1 MILRKFVV
9 GDMGNNNYL
18 LIDNGE
24 AVLIDATGVIPEL
37 DSVLKENNAEL
48 KHIFLTHGHFDHIGG
63 IKALQERYNLKVYLH
78 EGDKELVEG
87 VNEFLDMV
95 GLPHIDKPRIDV
107 YLKGDEK
114 LKVGDMEFE
123 VIKLAGHTQGGVGYK
138 LNNMLFS
145 GDTIFLNSIGRTDLP
160 GGDYETLVK
169 NIKEKIFT
177 LDDNTIIYSGHG
189 GDTSVG
195 YEKKYNI
202 IANDSILRKIKCK

>member
-1 MILRKFVV
+1 MILRKFTV

-48 KHIFLTHGHFDHIGG
+48 KYIFLTHGHFDHIGG
-63 IKALQERYNLKVYLH
+63 IKKLQERHDLKVYLH
-78 EGDKELVEG
+78 EADKELVEG
-87 VNEFLDMV
+87 VNEFMDMV
-95 GLPHIDKPRIDV
+95 GLPHIDVPKIDV

-123 VIKLAGHTQGGVGYK
+123 VITLAGHTQGGVGYK
-138 LNNMLFS
+138 LDNMLFS

-160 GGDYETLVK
+160 GGDYDTLVK

-202 IANDSILRKIKCK
+202 IAND